1 MQRKGI
7 IGKMLFRATLAI
19 FILFF
24 FFLPPTT
31 FHCTEIVQNV
41 YGSGQLTSLVVMLC
55 PAEYF
60 CDRS

>member
-1 MQRKGI
+1 MQGKGL

-41 YGSGQLTSLVVMLC
+41 YGSGQLTSVVVMLC

-60 CDRS
+60 CNRS